1 MDRKDRSDYLSGD
14 ENSRGRGDMGDAGG
28 ARVGGPTAAPREASE
43 GERGASKGPSS
54 QPVKEGLE
62 GAIFEGSQAGS
73 SGAKGGGQSLGAG
86 SEASR
91 GTHEKQG
98 QDASTGSC
106 GAEGGSPRGGSD
118 RLGSEPLGR
127 DREHLS
133 GYGVKGGAPKTSSD
147 KREPTK
153 D

>member
-1 MDRKDRSDYLSGD
+1 MDRKDKSDYLSGD

-28 ARVGGPTAAPREASE
+28 ARVGGPTPASRSASE
-43 GERGASKGPSS
+43 GESESAGPSS
-54 QPVKEGLE
+54 RPVKEGLE
-62 GAIFEGSQAGS
+62 GAIFEGEKGGAKS
-73 SGAKGGGQSLGAG
+73 SAKGGGQSLGAG

-98 QDASTGSC
+98 MDASTGS
-106 GAEGGSPRGGSD
+106 GGDEGGSPRGGSE

-133 GYGVKGGAPKTSSD
+133 GYGGKGGAPKTSSD
-147 KREPTK
+147 KREPTSE
-153 D
+153 